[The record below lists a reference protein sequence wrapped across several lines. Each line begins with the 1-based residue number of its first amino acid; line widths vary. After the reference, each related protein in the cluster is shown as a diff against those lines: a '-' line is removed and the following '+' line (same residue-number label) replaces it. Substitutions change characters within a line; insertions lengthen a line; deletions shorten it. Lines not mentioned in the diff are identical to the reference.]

1 VDASAAIKLARLRA
15 RLSKREL
22 ARRASTSPAAIVHY
36 ESGVHS
42 PTLPTLER
50 IVAAAG
56 SQLKVDVK
64 ALPIPRE
71 VSNHR
76 VQQVLELAEHL
87 PKRPAARVLTY
98 PRLPR

>member
-1 VDASAAIKLARLRA
+1 LARLRA

-22 ARRASTSPAAIVHY
+22 ARRASTSPAAIVKY
-36 ESGVHS
+36 EAGVNS

-56 SQLKVDVK
+56 GQLKLEVK
-64 ALPIPRE
+64 TLPIPRD

-87 PKRPAARVLTY
+87 PKRRAARVLAY